1 MSSNRIG
8 RNTNQRKHSMSQAK
22 EVSNGGELKVSFKP
36 KNEAQR
42 LAMKVLAEHEI
53 SFLIGPP
60 GTAKSHCSTAWAIQ
74 EIDAK
79 RYERFIIVRPAIEV
93 AGEDLGYLPGEVKE
107 KIAPYARPIVDI
119 MKYMGLKV
127 NLPEFVPLAYMR
139 GMTFHNTICILDEA
153 QNCTVKQLHV
163 FLTRMGNGSRMIV
176 NGDIKQT
183 DIRNSGLGK
192 VIERLD
198 GKLGIGVHK
207 FHRCDIVRH
216 KLVQMVD
223 EALEDLL

>member
-1 MSSNRIG
+1 MIQSNDG
-8 RNTNQRKHSMSQAK
+8 RCCESR
-22 EVSNGGELKVSFKP
+22 VGFKP
-36 KNEAQR
+36 KNEAQKR
-42 LAMKVLAEHEI
+42 AMKMLAEHEI
-53 SFLIGPP
+53 AFLIGPP
-60 GTAKSHCSTAWAIQ
+60 GTAKSHVSTTFAIQ

-93 AGEDLGYLPGEVKE
+93 AGEDLGYLPGEVKD
-107 KIAPYARPIVDI
+107 KIAPYARPIMDI
-119 MKYMGLKV
+119 IKHMNVKV

-139 GMTFHNTICILDEA
+139 GTTFHNTICILDEA

-183 DIRNSGLGK
+183 DIRNSGLEK
-192 VIERLD
+192 VIERLE
-198 GKLGIGVHK
+198 GKQGIGVHR
-207 FHRCDIVRH
+207 FQRCDIVRH

-223 EALEDLL
+223 EALEDLI